1 VRRFFKNPLTL
12 ALACFS
18 LGALLIVLI
27 PRHPELRWFAVA
39 VFASVSLSAGMA
51 LRRQFRM
58 RADSAARAVAGI
70 VGRHQNSAG
79 APLAPVLDLRNTVD
93 GRGPVFDPVLRA
105 ARDAAEYIATE
116 RARLEQRGNQLE
128 VLLEG
133 MPDAVLGVDAAG
145 RAQWSNGQ
153 MQRLMGRD
161 TAGVSVRHGRA
172 LVHTFRDPAL
182 LAAVQKTLDEGVT
195 SQCRSESIVAGH
207 IFQVNASP
215 LPGGGAVVVL
225 HDNTQAEQMER
236 TQRDFVANVS
246 HELRTP
252 LTSIVGYVE
261 TVLDHETLSGPAR
274 EFLDTVLKN
283 ASRMHRLTEDL
294 LLLTRVERADNP
306 LEPQPVAAEQL
317 LRDALSMVSGS
328 TYAEGA
334 RLEVGGSTRRLVRAD
349 EHAILQVLGN
359 LMENAV
365 KYSSGGVESPRVIVS
380 ARELE
385 GEVEFCVQDF
395 GPGISSEHLP
405 RIFERFYRVEKA
417 RSRAT
422 GGTGLGLSIARDLI
436 QQHGGRIW
444 VESALGEG
452 STFRFTLLF
461 AD

>member
-1 VRRFFKNPLTL
+1 VKTFLKNPLTL
-12 ALACFS
+12 ALMCFG

-27 PRHPELRWFAVA
+27 PRNTGFRWIAVGLY
-39 VFASVSLSAGMA
+39 ASVCLSNGLAV
-51 LRRQFRM
+51 RRQFRM
-58 RADSAARAVAGI
+58 RADAAARTVAAI
-70 VGRHQNSAG
+70 VGHHHSSTG
-79 APLAPVLDLRNTVD
+79 MTLAPVLDLRDTVD
-93 GRGPVFDPVLRA
+93 GRGPIFDPILRA
-105 ARDAAEYIATE
+105 AREASEYIVAE
-116 RARLEQRGNQLE
+116 RTRLEQRGNQLE

-133 MPDAVLGVDAAG
+133 MQDAVLGVDAAG
-145 RAQWSNGQ
+145 RAQWSNGH

-172 LVHTFRDPAL
+172 LVHTFRDPGL
-182 LAAVQKTLDEGVT
+182 LAAVQKTLDEGVST
-195 SQCRSESIVAGH
+195 ECRSESIVAGR
-207 IFQVNASP
+207 IFLVHASP

-306 LEPQPVAAEQL
+306 LEPLPVQADQL
-317 LRDALSMVSGS
+317 LRDAVNMVSGA

-334 RLEVGGSTRRLVRAD
+334 RLEVGGSTRCLVLAD
-349 EHAILQVLGN
+349 ENAILQVLAN
-359 LMENAV
+359 LLENAV
-365 KYSSGGVESPRVIVS
+365 KYSTGIVKQPHVIVS
-380 ARELE
+380 ASNADNA
-385 GEVEFCVQDF
+385 VEFCVKDF
-395 GPGISSEHLP
+395 GPGIASEHLP

-436 QQHGGRIW
+436 EQHGGRIW

-452 STFRFTLLF
+452 STFRFTLPY

>member
-1 VRRFFKNPLTL
+1 MLYAATCLSSGL
-12 ALACFS
+12 A
-18 LGALLIVLI
+18 V
-27 PRHPELRWFAVA
+27 
-39 VFASVSLSAGMA
+39 
-51 LRRQFRM
+51 RRQFRI
-58 RADSAARAVAGI
+58 RANAAARGVAAI
-70 VGRHQNSAG
+70 VGHHQSSTG
-79 APLAPVLDLRNTVD
+79 TTLAPVLDLRNTVD
-93 GRGPVFDPVLRA
+93 GGGPIFDPILRA
-105 ARDAAEYIATE
+105 ARDAREYIAAE
-116 RARLEQRGNQLE
+116 RARLEERGNQLE

-133 MPDAVLGVDAAG
+133 MQDAVLGVDSAG
-145 RAQWSNGQ
+145 RAQWSNGH

-182 LAAVQKTLDEGVT
+182 LASIQNTLDNGVIT
-195 SQCRSESIVAGH
+195 ECRSESIVAGR
-207 IFQVNASP
+207 IFQVHAAP

-261 TVLDHETLSGPAR
+261 TVLDHETLSVPAR

-294 LLLTRVERADNP
+294 LLLTRVERAENP
-306 LEPQPVAAEQL
+306 LEPAPVESDQL

-334 RLEVGGSTRRLVRAD
+334 RLEIDGSTRRRVLAD
-349 EHAILQVLGN
+349 ENAILQVLAN
-359 LMENAV
+359 LLENAV
-365 KYSSGGVESPRVIVS
+365 KYSTGIVVQPRVILS
-380 ARELE
+380 ARETE
-385 GEVEFCVQDF
+385 GEVEFCVKDD
-395 GPGISSEHLP
+395 GPGIASEHLP

-436 QQHGGRIW
+436 EQHGGRIW

-452 STFRFTLLF
+452 STFRFTLPF

>member
-1 VRRFFKNPLTL
+1 VKRVLKHPLTL
-12 ALACFS
+12 ALACFAV
-18 LGALLIVLI
+18 GATFLVLI
-27 PRHPELRWFAVA
+27 PRDPGLRWIAVVLFACVC
-39 VFASVSLSAGMA
+39 FSAGMA

-58 RADSAARAVAGI
+58 RADQAARAVAAI
-70 VGRHQNSAG
+70 VGHHQSSSG
-79 APLAPVLDLRNTVD
+79 ALLAPVVETRATVD
-93 GRGPVFDPVLRA
+93 GRGPLFDPILRA
-105 ARDAAEYIATE
+105 AREAEEYIAGE
-116 RARLEQRGNQLE
+116 RGRLEQRGNRLE

-145 RAQWSNGQ
+145 RAQWSNGH

-182 LAAVQKTLDEGVT
+182 LAAVQKTLDEGVST
-195 SQCRSESIVAGH
+195 ECRSESIVAGRV
-207 IFQVNASP
+207 FQVHASP
-215 LPGGGAVVVL
+215 LPAGGAVVVL
-225 HDNTQAEQMER
+225 HDNTQAELMER

-261 TVLDHETLSGPAR
+261 TVLDHETLSAPAR

-294 LLLTRVERADNP
+294 LLLTRTERAENP
-306 LEPQPVAAEQL
+306 LEPEPVSAERL
-317 LRDALSMVSGS
+317 LRDALTMVSGS

-334 RLEVGGSTRRLVRAD
+334 QLTVGATTNRRVLAD
-349 EHAILQVLGN
+349 ENAVLQVLAN
-359 LMENAV
+359 LLENAV
-365 KYSSGGVESPRVIVS
+365 KYSSGGLEMPRVVLS
-380 ARELE
+380 AKEAG
-385 GEVEFCVQDF
+385 GEVEFSVKDS
-395 GPGISSEHLP
+395 GPGIASEHLP

-436 QQHGGRIW
+436 EQHGGRIW

-452 STFRFTLLF
+452 SIFRFTLPF